1 MIPKRANDLLM
12 EWTIKL
18 EEQAAKDQFLMQL
31 QLPFTRC
38 SDSEHKERL
47 QAMLGRMMDREHK
60 ATKELREQ
68 QHTFR
73 DMQSDRDKGL
83 QALRQMTAEKEKMEL
98 ELFEK
103 FAHVLN
109 EKKTLIA
116 KLQQRQ
122 TALEKELE
130 QLRQAQPTQ
139 VKREDISPKPSKRSR
154 TQEHHDDEDEVN
166 RNNRNG
172 GDDDDDEEEDHGSKS
187 DDVERADSS
196 EKSDKS
202 PVASPAKPVQ
212 RKRVRQVAAAPAPP
226 PPPAKVA
233 AVVPSSARGAA
244 KAVKAT
250 PASIGASAK
259 PSAPSSSP
267 GKASSAK
274 GGESAVIDA
283 LDMINGFE

>member
-1 MIPKRANDLLM
+1 MLD
-12 EWTIKL
+12 WTIKL

-31 QLPFTRC
+31 QLQFARC

-47 QAMLGRMMDREHK
+47 QDMLGRMMDREHK

-109 EKKTLIA
+109 EKKALIE

-122 TALEKELE
+122 IAMEKELE
-130 QLRQAQPTQ
+130 QLRHAQPMQ
-139 VKREDISPKPSKRSR
+139 VKREELSPKPSKRSR
-154 TQEHHDDEDEVN
+154 TQEHHDDDYGAN
-166 RNNRNG
+166 RNNNG
-172 GDDDDDEEEDHGSKS
+172 GDNDDDDDDDEDHGSKS
-187 DDVERADSS
+187 DDIERADSS
-196 EKSDKS
+196 GKSDKS

-226 PPPAKVA
+226 PPTKAA
-233 AVVPSSARGAA
+233 AVVVSSARGVA